1 MLQQSTV
8 NTTKMEAVL
17 TTTQKSFPLEHLI
30 SQHAQKRFSKHF
42 SVNKTSKDIVPHPHP
57 ISLGAG
63 VPHYGF
69 FPVKAIKVELLEE
82 PFAQEA
88 THLPTPNGSSDN
100 LTKSFAAGAGS
111 FTVPQVTDDPSE
123 IDLRYGLQ
131 YAAIEGLPPLV
142 NYTREFVE
150 RCFPPAFQDWAT
162 IITNGAGNGL
172 NKACDLFLDEG
183 DTLLIEEFTFTP
195 ILATVRDLGA
205 SPYPVKLDFDA
216 DGIDVKALDHLLAN
230 WKTVNPQLKFPKALY
245 TIANGQN
252 PLGLVATRENK
263 LAIYAL
269 AEKYDFAI
277 IEDDPYGYLALP
289 PYQPNREE
297 EAPLTIDEFISKF
310 DASYLTIDH
319 SGRVVRVETFS
330 KIYAPGLRLG
340 FIVAHQS
347 FIHAIAE
354 YSNISTRSPSGP
366 SQILVNNA
374 IRHWGGIDGWLAWI
388 LKVRGEYVKRRDVML
403 DTLFQ
408 SQASHDGYIK
418 VIDPQAGMFVSVVL
432 NLGKVPVE
440 RSKYEATMSR
450 LVEKTVENGV
460 TIVVGP
466 NMCFSESAMENSNF
480 VRLTIA
486 ATATHEELA
495 EAARRFA
502 KSVSD
507 LFAELLLEEGEK
519 V

>member
-1 MLQQSTV
+1 
-8 NTTKMEAVL
+8 MEAVL
-17 TTTQKSFPLEHLI
+17 TSTQKSFPLEHLI
-30 SQHAQKRFSKHF
+30 SKHAQKRFSKHF

-63 VPHYGF
+63 VPHHGF
-69 FPVKAIKVELLEE
+69 FPVKAIKVELVDE
-82 PFAQEA
+82 PFPQES
-88 THLPTPNGSSDN
+88 THLPTPSSSSEN
-100 LTKSFAAGAGS
+100 LTQSIASTTDS
-111 FTVPQVTDDPSE
+111 FTVPQVSDEADE

-142 NYTREFVE
+142 NYTKQFVE
-150 RCFPPAFQDWAT
+150 RCFPPAFQDWTT

-195 ILATVRDLGA
+195 ILASVRDLNA
-205 SPYPVKLDFDA
+205 NAYPVKLDFSA
-216 DGIDVKALDHLLAN
+216 DGIDVRALDFVLAN
-230 WKTVNPQLKFPKALY
+230 WNTVNPTLKFPKALY

-289 PYQPNREE
+289 PYQSDRKE

-310 DASYLTIDH
+310 DSSYLTIDH

-340 FIVAHQS
+340 FIIAHQS
-347 FIHAIAE
+347 FIHAIAN

-374 IRHWGGIDGWLAWI
+374 IKHWGGIDGWLAWI

-408 SQASHDGYIK
+408 SQAAKDGYIK

-432 NLGKVPVE
+432 NLDKSSVE
-440 RSKYEATMSR
+440 KNDYPAAMNR
-450 LVEKTVENGV
+450 LVEKSVENGV
-460 TIVVGP
+460 TLVIGP
-466 NMCFSESAMENSNF
+466 NMCFSESAMERSNF

-486 ATATHEELA
+486 SAANHEELA
-495 EAARRFA
+495 EASRRFA

-507 LFAELLLEEGEK
+507 LFAELLLDGE
-519 V
+519 